1 MDTSMIVAIVG
12 GAVLV
17 WAYLTYAKLIR
28 MRNDVK
34 EALSGIDVQFQKR
47 ADLIPNMMKMAA
59 KFMEHERGL
68 LTEIVELRNEVIK
81 DYNKNSSSTVK
92 DHIDLE
98 NKLKSRMDAF
108 KINVENYP
116 DLKSDQTMINAMNS
130 LEEVEANISAA
141 RRFYNAAVNDLN
153 NMVEIFPSSFI
164 ASLIKVEGMPFF
176 EAEEAAKKA
185 VNADDYFK

>member
-1 MDTSMIVAIVG
+1 MIVAIVG